1 MGWEQVSI
9 ALLGVLALLLISAAV
24 EDIRIREIADWKNIA
39 IAAIAPL
46 FWWSTGYQLWPDVA
60 IQLGIGLAVFGVFT
74 LAFMIGQMGG
84 GDVKM
89 LGALALW
96 FPWQPLLNMLMIMA
110 IAGGVLTI
118 LLVVE
123 RKIRRKSG
131 QPEIPYG
138 VAIAFAGLIS
148 IHQPILNH
156 FG

>member
-1 MGWEQVSI
+1 MGWDMVSVL
-9 ALLGVLALLLISAAV
+9 LLGVLALLLISAAV

-46 FWWSTGYQLWPDVA
+46 FWLASGYQPWPDMA
-60 IQLGIGLAVFGVFT
+60 IQIAIAITVFGLFT
-74 LAFMIGQMGG
+74 LAFMAGQMGG

-96 FPWQPLLNMLMIMA
+96 FPWQPLLLLLMITA
-110 IAGGVLTI
+110 IAGGVLT
-118 LLVVE
+118 LLLLIE
-123 RKIRRKSG
+123 RWVRRKSG
-131 QPEIPYG
+131 KAEVPYG
-138 VAIAFAGLIS
+138 VAIAIAGLIS

>member
-9 ALLGVLALLLISAAV
+9 ALLGVLALLMISAAV

-39 IAAIAPL
+39 MAALAPA
-46 FWWSTGYQLWPDVA
+46 FWWATGYELWPDVA
-60 IQLGIGLAVFGVFT
+60 IQLGIGLAVFGLFT
-74 LAFMIGQMGG
+74 LAFMAGQMGG

-96 FPWQPLLNMLMIMA
+96 FPWEPLLSLLMIMA
-110 IAGGVLTI
+110 IAGGVLTLI
-118 LLVVE
+118 IIVE
-123 RKIRRKSG
+123 RKLKRKTG

>member
-1 MGWEQVSI
+1 MGWDQVSI

-39 IAAIAPL
+39 IAALAPA
-46 FWWSTGYQLWPDVA
+46 FWWATGYALWPDVA

-74 LAFMIGQMGG
+74 LAFMAGQMGG

-96 FPWQPLLNMLMIMA
+96 FPWQPLLSLLMVMA

-118 LLVVE
+118 MIVVI

-131 QPEIPYG
+131 QAEIPYG

>member
-1 MGWEQVSI
+1 MGWEQVSVG
-9 ALLGVLALLLISAAV
+9 LLGVLALLLISAAV

-39 IAAIAPL
+39 IALLAPA
-46 FWWSTGYQLWPDVA
+46 FWWASGYQLWPDVA
-60 IQLGIGLAVFGVFT
+60 IQLGIGLAIFGLFT
-74 LAFMIGQMGG
+74 LVFMIGQMGG

-96 FPWQPLLNMLMIMA
+96 FPWTPLLDFLIIMA
-110 IAGGVLTI
+110 LAGAVLTI
-118 LLVVE
+118 LLVIAH
-123 RKIRRKSG
+123 KIRRKSG

-148 IHQPILNH
+148 VHQPILNH

>member
-1 MGWEQVSI
+1 MGWDQVSI
-9 ALLGVLALLLISAAV
+9 ALLSVLALLLISAAV
-24 EDIRIREIADWKNIA
+24 EDLRIREIADWKNIA
-39 IAAIAPL
+39 IALLAPA
-46 FWWSTGYQLWPDVA
+46 FWWTTGYQLWPDVA
-60 IQLGIGLAVFGVFT
+60 IQLGIALAVFGLFT
-74 LAFMIGQMGG
+74 VAFMLGQMGG

-96 FPWQPLLNMLMIMA
+96 FPWQPLLSLLMIMA

-118 LLVVE
+118 IMIVE
-123 RKIRRKSG
+123 RRLRRKTE

-138 VAIAFAGLIS
+138 VAIAFAGLVL